1 MVNTTNRAFFSP
13 PSEEQ
18 LLNIYQHILCLY
30 MKFSQLSPSS
40 LGTTP
45 HHCLACLY
53 QKQTSHFVNAMATC
67 TWKVRPE
74 HQVSCKGQALDS
86 KESKKSDILSLGLT
100 EVTSE
105 TPLTP
110 AKEKKKKKPPNSLLL
125 EMDTVNT

>member
-1 MVNTTNRAFFSP
+1 
-13 PSEEQ
+13 
-18 LLNIYQHILCLY
+18 
-30 MKFSQLSPSS
+30 
-40 LGTTP
+40 
-45 HHCLACLY
+45 
-53 QKQTSHFVNAMATC
+53 MATC

-110 AKEKKKKKPPNSLLL
+110 AKEKKKKSPQNSLLL